1 MCVLLMRGPISC
13 RWNGMQR
20 TCCRVFNLSYH
31 FFLLFCLISSY
42 YVFLYSTLQYGFGTS
57 VVAFYSFFPPDSFSH
72 RCSYFKYIKGEY
84 SCWGVKRFFSP
95 QVMPLASGWVDLYMC
110 WSAMV
115 AGWKSTFPHAV
126 GHPSPRQLAME
137 LEGFLYTESSGH
149 KGKTW
154 ARNS

>member
-1 MCVLLMRGPISC
+1 MCLLLTRGTISC

-31 FFLLFCLISSY
+31 LFSCFVLSHLIMFSYTGTVLGHLLLLFPL
-42 YVFLYSTLQYGFGTS
+42 
-57 VVAFYSFFPPDSFSH
+57 FPPDSFSY

-95 QVMPLASGWVDLYMC
+95 QVMPLASGWVDLCMC